1 MFQLM
6 TVWKVLVEYHQ
17 IETRAL
23 ITQRGHHL
31 VRRAKPGA
39 DLVRHAVK
47 RGVVVAI
54 TYKTNIRKASHPYVT
69 VKFDG
74 SERTEDFMQSRIE
87 HEADYDRMLADT
99 IESVNVF

>member
-1 MFQLM
+1 
-6 TVWKVLVEYHQ
+6 VP
-17 IETRAL
+17 
-23 ITQRGHHL
+23 
-31 VRRAKPGA
+31 KPRKPLRFAVGDRVIRKFNPFSVTGNA
-39 DLVRHAVK
+39 PKTMPVK